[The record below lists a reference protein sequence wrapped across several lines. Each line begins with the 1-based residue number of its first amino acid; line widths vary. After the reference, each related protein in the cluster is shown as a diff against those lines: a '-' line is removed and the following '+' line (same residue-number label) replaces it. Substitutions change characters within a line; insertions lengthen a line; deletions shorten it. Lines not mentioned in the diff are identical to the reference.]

1 MSLGSEMF
9 IIFHCNLKA
18 PPPDVCSLRQQ
29 TFYFPDLWFCCSTL
43 RLAGPVWAAPTA
55 TPAPPHCGDAT
66 GTESPCVTPVA
77 STWSCMGSV
86 PSTAFNTVYICE
98 MCEICAAGPPPHNHT
113 CVQVPRPLAMKKE
126 SIQTRK
132 RKPKMPKTKTSA
144 GGTEQ
149 DEQETMPLER
159 KRRVVLRLSS
169 IL

>member
-1 MSLGSEMF
+1 MPSCRFSLRSEMF
-9 IIFHCNLKA
+9 LIFNFDLKSQQ
-18 PPPDVCSLRQQ
+18 PGVCSVRQQ
-29 TFYFPDLWFCCSTL
+29 TFYLSDLCFSCSTL

-55 TPAPPHCGDAT
+55 TPAPPHCGDAM
-66 GTESPCVTPVA
+66 GTESLCATPAA

-86 PSTAFNTVYICE
+86 PSTAFSTARLSLQSRPLLLLTR
-98 MCEICAAGPPPHNHT
+98 AAGPRPHSEK

-149 DEQETMPLER
+149 D
-159 KRRVVLRLSS
+159 
-169 IL
+169 